1 MKKVY
6 ILFGALVYSL
16 STLAQVSNICHE
28 FAKGKKS
35 QQTISYSNEKSAP
48 FWSEDFANGIPSTWI
63 NSTAPWVYRGPTTT
77 PNQNTGTQGAYGTA
91 STTISSTT
99 QTNGFII
106 FDSDYYDNFGTKGNF
121 GNGPYPTPHTGDLT
135 TDMID
140 LTAYS
145 DVTLMAHSY
154 FRTFM
159 GQAFVA
165 FYINGVYDS
174 QVQVHSNLATND
186 ATTTDAIALIRLPL
200 TVCGNANVQMKF
212 IFDGATQSNQNGS
225 GYYFWM
231 LDDLELVETP
241 AYLMDVV
248 DQNHGG
254 WDIGYL
260 STTGVGMD
268 YTFKPQVQSD
278 ANPYMFEMTIANVGA
293 LPIHGMQMNVEVFN
307 NTTGASVFNSS
318 SDSTT
323 LAVLD
328 TASYLANQTFAPLS
342 QGVYDMNFW
351 ASSDSIATSDISSM
365 TAVITDSVY
374 GRDNNTPAGAWRV
387 GRICGGLQLA
397 NKFDVYV
404 ADEATSVSAYVAD
417 YSVVGANMYAVLYE
431 VDTTGGS
438 TIYLALDQTDDY
450 TIQAADRDNWVTIGF
465 NQAYNLIP
473 GMYMVAIGGY
483 VHPLDT
489 FGINVSGSAE
499 PTMSMIYDDG
509 SGCDLGSQPAP
520 YWYWITSTPMIRLN
534 FGNISVNNITENTFN
549 GNLSIYPNPSKGS
562 FMLELSGVENDN
574 YTLIITD
581 ILGKDIFVKTIDV
594 KEFAKET
601 IDISTYSKG
610 TYILNIENSTSIV
623 TKKLIVK

>member
-6 ILFGALVYSL
+6 ILIGSLVFSL
-16 STLAQVSNICHE
+16 STLAQVTNICHE

-48 FWSEDFANGIPSTWI
+48 FWTEDFANGIPSTWT
-63 NSTAPWVYRGPTTT
+63 NSTAPWEYRGPTTT
-77 PNQNTGTQGAYGTA
+77 PNQNTGTLGAYGTA

-99 QTNGFII
+99 QSNGFII
-106 FDSDYYDNFGTKGNF
+106 FDSDYYDNNGIQGNF
-121 GNGPYPTPHTGDLT
+121 GNGLYPAPHNGELMTE
-135 TDMID
+135 MID

-165 FYINGVYDS
+165 FYVNGVYDS
-174 QVQVHSNLATND
+174 QVQVHSNIALND
-186 ATTTDAIALIRLPL
+186 ATTTDATALIRFPL
-200 TVCGNANVQMKF
+200 TVCGNADVQMKF
-212 IFDGATQSNQNGS
+212 IFDGTTQSNNNGS

-231 LDDLELVETP
+231 LDDLELIETP
-241 AYLMDVV
+241 NYLMDVV

-260 STTGVGMD
+260 STTGLGMD

-278 ANPYMFEMTIANVGA
+278 ANPYMFEMTMANVGA
-293 LPIHGMQMNVEVFN
+293 LPLHGIQMNVEVFN
-307 NTTGASVFNSS
+307 SAGVSVFNAS

-351 ASSDSIATSDISSM
+351 GSSDSIVTSNISAM

-374 GRDNNTPAGAWRV
+374 GRDNNVAGSAWRV
-387 GRICGGLQLA
+387 GRQCGGLQLA
-397 NKFDVYV
+397 NKFDIYA
-404 ADEATSVSAYVAD
+404 ADEATSISAYVAD
-417 YSVVGANMYAVLYE
+417 YSVVGAVMYGILYE
-431 VDTTGGS
+431 VDTTGVS
-438 TIYLALDQTDDY
+438 TSYIPLDQTDSY
-450 TIQAADRDNWVTIGF
+450 TIQPADRDNWVTIGF
-465 NQAYNLIP
+465 NQANNLVP

-483 VHPLDT
+483 QHPVDT
-489 FGINVSGSAE
+489 FGINVSGQAE
-499 PTMSMIYDDG
+499 VTMSMIYDDG
-509 SGCDLGSQPAP
+509 SGCDLGSQPPP
-520 YWYWITSTPMIRLN
+520 YWYWLTSTPMIRLN
-534 FGNISVNNITENTFN
+534 FGNFSVNNITENTFN
-549 GNLSIYPNPSKGS
+549 GNLSIYPNPSKGN
-562 FMLELSGVENDN
+562 FILELSGVENDS

-594 KEFAKET
+594 KEFIKET

-610 TYILNIENSTSIV
+610 TYLLNITNSTSTI
-623 TKKLIVK
+623 TKKLIVE